1 MNRFLSLLLATAVA
15 VISTAASAQA
25 PSTLHTDPAA
35 LSGDSAITGA
45 MESFRSG
52 RYAEAADLF
61 AAAVASYPNYP
72 RAAILLANAQF
83 ALGRFEDAG
92 ARLTKALMTVPQA
105 TREADEI
112 RDSWRD
118 FLLFERQIG
127 ELGRLSQKNPE
138 NRNLKLL
145 YAFYYGIAGYSEY
158 KDQLLRSIPKAAD
171 ESKAVSTI
179 LATRMTR
186 SPWVDLPPPLFAPED
201 VVNPYNARSAPR
213 PDTMQDFTRH
223 MTAGV
228 GLGAAFITGELSRS
242 RRSNMNGYLGSRFW
256 IGAIIDSFEID
267 FDFGWTGLRG
277 AVTVPSAGLI
287 KHATFN
293 LYSFSVIG
301 VWHPLTKP
309 GKKGFDPSIRLG
321 YSFQDLELGYG
332 YWDTYPFV
340 TSTIALGQG
349 PLAGISLDYTFSLP
363 AIDISLGVDSS
374 FQALFLRD
382 SGGNAL
388 DGALYNLQG
397 KLGFRF

>member
-1 MNRFLSLLLATAVA
+1 MPAGLTGDAA
-15 VISTAASAQA
+15 ITAA
-25 PSTLHTDPAA
+25 LE
-35 LSGDSAITGA
+35 
-45 MESFRSG
+45 MFRVG
-52 RYAEAADLF
+52 RYAESADMF

-83 ALGRFEDAG
+83 ALGRFESAG
-92 ARLTKALMTVPQA
+92 AGLTKALMKVPQA

-127 ELGRLSQKNPE
+127 ELGRVSQKNPE
-138 NRNLKLL
+138 NRQLKLL
-145 YAFYYGIAGYSEY
+145 YAFYYGVAGYNEY
-158 KDQLLRSIPKAAD
+158 KAQVLRSIPNSAD
-171 ESKAVSTI
+171 EARAVSTI

-186 SPWVDLPPPLFAPED
+186 SPWVDPPPPLLAPED
-201 VVNPYNARSAPR
+201 VINPYNVRTAPR
-213 PDTMQDFTRH
+213 GDVIQDFTRH

-242 RRSNMNGYLGSRFW
+242 RRANLNGYLGTRVF
-256 IGAIIDSFEID
+256 IGAVIDAFEID

-277 AVTVPSAGLI
+277 SVTVPTAGLI
-287 KHATFN
+287 KHALFN
-293 LYSFSVIG
+293 LYTFSVIG

-349 PLAGISLDYTFSLP
+349 PLAGISLDYTFSLAP
-363 AIDISLGVDSS
+363 IDISLGVDSS
-374 FQALFLRD
+374 FQGVILRD
-382 SGGNAL
+382 SGGNSL
-388 DGALYNLQG
+388 DGALYNVQG